1 MQGCM
6 SSKMDKNV
14 ELCEGLQQ
22 LKDEHPPL
30 LLMLDGLLETCQQI
44 ERMESDRETETVFKE
59 LTQKVITF
67 FYELEPHSERE
78 EGVLFSM
85 MEKYI
90 GRESGPIAV
99 MEYEHDQAK
108 GFIGTFLKAAQSSD
122 AFTDNEMMELT
133 GHIKNAYYTL
143 VDHFAKEENVLFP
156 MAQNF
161 FTEDEKEQLKERI
174 KK

>member
-6 SSKMDKNV
+6 SSIMDRNV
-14 ELCEGLQQ
+14 ELCDGLQQ
-22 LKDEHPPL
+22 LKNEHPPL
-30 LLMLDGLLETCQQI
+30 LLMLEGLFDTCQHI
-44 ERMESDRETETVFKE
+44 ERVKTTRETMFQE
-59 LTQKVITF
+59 LIQKVKAF
-67 FYELEPHSERE
+67 FDELEPHSERE

-108 GFIGTFLKAAQSSD
+108 GYIGTFLKAAQSND
-122 AFTDNEMMELT
+122 TYTDEEMLELA
-133 GHIKNAYYTL
+133 GLIKNAYFTL

-156 MAQNF
+156 MAQTF
-161 FTEDEKEQLKERI
+161 FTDEEKQELKDRI
-174 KK
+174 NK

>member
-6 SSKMDKNV
+6 SSIMDRNV
-14 ELCEGLQQ
+14 ELCDGLQQ
-22 LKDEHPPL
+22 LKNEHPPL
-30 LLMLDGLLETCQQI
+30 LLMLEGLLDTCQHI
-44 ERMESDRETETVFKE
+44 ERVKTTRETMFQE
-59 LTQKVITF
+59 LIQKVKAF
-67 FYELEPHSERE
+67 FDELEPHSERE

-108 GFIGTFLKAAQSSD
+108 GYIGTFLKVAQSND
-122 AFTDNEMMELT
+122 TYTDEEMLELA
-133 GHIKNAYYTL
+133 GLIKNAYFTL

-156 MAQNF
+156 MAQTF
-161 FTEDEKEQLKERI
+161 FTDEEKQELKDRI
-174 KK
+174 NK

>member
-6 SSKMDKNV
+6 SSMMDRNV

-22 LKDEHPPL
+22 LKNEHPPL
-30 LLMLDGLLETCQQI
+30 LLMLDELLDTCQQI
-44 ERMESDRETETVFKE
+44 ESVKTTRETMFQE
-59 LTQKVITF
+59 LIQKVQAF
-67 FYELEPHSERE
+67 FHELEPHSERE

-108 GFIGTFLKAAQSSD
+108 GFIGTFLKAAHSND
-122 AFTDNEMMELT
+122 AITDEEILELA
-133 GHIKNAYYTL
+133 GLIKNAYFTL

-161 FTEDEKEQLKERI
+161 FTEEEKQELKERI
-174 KK
+174 NQ

>member
-1 MQGCM
+1 M
-6 SSKMDKNV
+6 SSMMDRNV

-22 LKDEHPPL
+22 LKNEHPPL
-30 LLMLDGLLETCQQI
+30 LLMLDVLLETCQQI
-44 ERMESDRETETVFKE
+44 ERMESARETMFTE

-67 FYELEPHSERE
+67 FQDLELHSERE

-122 AFTDNEMMELT
+122 TYTDEEMMELT
-133 GHIKNAYYTL
+133 GLIKNAYYTL

-161 FTEDEKEQLKERI
+161 FTEEEKQQLKERI
-174 KK
+174 NK

>member
-6 SSKMDKNV
+6 SSMMDRNV

-22 LKDEHPPL
+22 LKNEHPPL

-44 ERMESDRETETVFKE
+44 ERVEITRETMFKE
-59 LTQKVITF
+59 LIQKVEAF
-67 FYELEPHSERE
+67 FHELEPHSERE

-90 GRESGPIAV
+90 GRVSGPIAV

-108 GFIGTFLKAAQSSD
+108 GFIGTFLKASQSND
-122 AFTDNEMMELT
+122 AFTDENMLELA
-133 GHIKNAYYTL
+133 GLIKNAYYTL

-161 FTEDEKEQLKERI
+161 FTEEEKQELKERI
-174 KK
+174 NK

>member
-6 SSKMDKNV
+6 SSMMDRNV

-22 LKDEHPPL
+22 LKNEHPPL

-44 ERMESDRETETVFKE
+44 ERVETTRETVFKE
-59 LTQKVITF
+59 LIQKVEAF
-67 FYELEPHSERE
+67 FHELEPHSERE

-108 GFIGTFLKAAQSSD
+108 GFIGTFLKAALSND
-122 AFTDNEMMELT
+122 TYTDEEMMELA
-133 GHIKNAYYTL
+133 GLIKNAYYTL

-161 FTEDEKEQLKERI
+161 FSEEEKQELKDRI
-174 KK
+174 NK

>member
-6 SSKMDKNV
+6 SSMMDRNV
-14 ELCEGLQQ
+14 ELSAGLQQ
-22 LKDEHPPL
+22 LKNEHPPL
-30 LLMLDGLLETCQQI
+30 LSMLDELLEVCQQI
-44 ERMESDRETETVFKE
+44 ERVETTRKTMFQE
-59 LTQKVITF
+59 LIQKVKAF
-67 FYELEPHSERE
+67 FHELEPHSERE

-108 GFIGTFLKAAQSSD
+108 GFIGSFLKAAESNSSY
-122 AFTDNEMMELT
+122 TDKEMMEHAEL
-133 GHIKNAYYTL
+133 IKKAYYTL

-156 MAQNF
+156 MAENF
-161 FTEDEKEQLKERI
+161 FTDEEKQELKDRI
-174 KK
+174 SK

>member
-6 SSKMDKNV
+6 SSMMERNV

-22 LKDEHPPL
+22 LKNEHPPL
-30 LLMLDGLLETCQQI
+30 LLLLDGLLETCQQI
-44 ERMESDRETETVFKE
+44 ECVKTTRETMFHE
-59 LTQKVITF
+59 LIQKVKAF
-67 FYELEPHSERE
+67 FHELEPHSERE

-108 GFIGTFLKAAQSSD
+108 GFIGTFLKAVHTND
-122 AFTDNEMMELT
+122 DYTDEEMLELAEL
-133 GHIKNAYYTL
+133 IKNAYYTL

-161 FTEDEKEQLKERI
+161 FTEGEKQELKERI
-174 KK
+174 NK